1 MRARWLGVVF
11 VMPLALGAQG
21 ASSSG
26 APQLASS
33 LKASVDRLADSVRM
47 LGVPTDPLFA
57 KAAEGTLKGADEQRV
72 MIAVRRLA
80 RELSDAK
87 AALGDG
93 ATGAELE
100 AGASALHAGVSPDL
114 VARLGR
120 ASKERSTPGRL
131 VMPLVTLADMVARN
145 VSAQAAVA
153 SLETL
158 ISRGAV
164 DAQLS
169 NLRSEV
175 ERDIAAGERPDLA
188 VQRRSASIVRGL
200 EARPPAL
207 SKPPA

>member
-1 MRARWLGVVF
+1 
-11 VMPLALGAQG
+11 
-21 ASSSG
+21 
-26 APQLASS
+26 
-33 LKASVDRLADSVRM
+33 
-47 LGVPTDPLFA
+47 
-57 KAAEGTLKGADEQRV
+57 
-72 MIAVRRLA
+72 
-80 RELSDAK
+80 
-87 AALGDG
+87 
-93 ATGAELE
+93 
-100 AGASALHAGVSPDL
+100 
-114 VARLGR
+114 
-120 ASKERSTPGRL
+120 
-131 VMPLVTLADMVARN
+131 LADMVARN

-158 ISRGAV
+158 ISRGVV